1 MKYIKLFV
9 VIIGITISACSEAD
23 NVPIINDLNNIIVD
37 GKKMTK
43 TEYFQKYCASKPEKQ
58 GNNTC
63 EKVRISM
70 LSDSFHGQMPK
81 GW

>member
-1 MKYIKLFV
+1 MKYVKPLFF
-9 VIIGITISACSEAD
+9 IFGLILTSCSNAD
-23 NVPIINDLNNIIVD
+23 VPTINDLNNIIVD

-58 GNNTC
+58 GNDTC